1 MPLKIELKAKDK
13 LVVNGAVFEN
23 VGANATLLFHNNSAI
38 LREKEILSDEDASTP
53 ASRVYFALQCAY
65 MFPEKKQHYIDL
77 FHGFLQDYIDACP
90 SAGPIQDEINDAVE
104 KGNIYKALRKTH
116 KLIIH
121 EQEVFEGLGKSM
133 EQKLIDL
140 TAPDIPH
147 ENKPDTETGTAE

>member
-38 LREKEILSDEDASTP
+38 LREKEILSDEDATTP

-65 MFPEKKQHYIDL
+65 MFPEKKQHFVDL
-77 FHGFLQDYIDACP
+77 FHGFLQDYMDACP
-90 SAGPIQDEINDAVE
+90 SAENIRDEIDDAVKKE
-104 KGNIYKALRKTH
+104 NIYKALRKTH

-121 EQEVFEGLGKSM
+121 EQDVFKGLGKSM
-133 EQKLIDL
+133 QQKLLDL
-140 TAPDIPH
+140 TSPDAPAK
-147 ENKPDTETGTAE
+147 NKPNTQTDTAD